1 MKKTIRHQAVDI
13 LNRVATSRAFAG
25 ELLDIQLDEQSLS
38 GTADGRL
45 LTHLVYGVL
54 RMQGHL
60 DWILAGLCHG
70 DYDKMEEN
78 VKNILRSGLYQLE
91 FSDRLPAFAVVD
103 EAVKIAK
110 RINPGAGGL
119 VNAVLRSHL
128 RNTNKTI
135 FPSAEKNTAEY
146 IAAFY
151 SHPLWLVEQWLDFFG
166 RDETTALCHANNE
179 VPPPTVRVNTL
190 KMSRSTLEEHL
201 NSQDF
206 NCAPTPFSPDGINLL
221 DPPLPIQKTL
231 FFQEGLLRLQDEA
244 AQLVSH
250 LASPQSGKNI
260 LDVCS
265 GSGGKTSH
273 LAALMKN
280 QGRIVAL
287 DRDTEK
293 LAQLNKDA
301 SRQGISIIETMQA
314 DLTCPLPALLT
325 GQFDVV
331 LVDAPCS
338 GTGTLRRNP
347 EIKWRLKSSDI
358 SAHAKLQKTILQNAA
373 TAVQKN
379 GRLIYCTCSLLPSEN
394 DHVILGFLAGYP
406 QFTVEPVSP
415 PVLQT
420 FVDRYGFFR
429 TYPHRYP
436 MDGFF
441 GAVFRRRN

>member
-60 DWILAGLCHG
+60 DWILAGLCRG
-70 DYDKMEEN
+70 GYDKMEEN

-201 NSQDF
+201 KSQDF
-206 NCAPTPFSPDGINLL
+206 NCCRRRFRPTASTCLILPCPFKKPFSFKRAFCDSR
-221 DPPLPIQKTL
+221 TR
-231 FFQEGLLRLQDEA
+231 RLNWSPTWPAPKA
-244 AQLVSH
+244 A
-250 LASPQSGKNI
+250 
-260 LDVCS
+260 
-265 GSGGKTSH
+265 KTS
-273 LAALMKN
+273 LMFARAVEAK
-280 QGRIVAL
+280 
-287 DRDTEK
+287 
-293 LAQLNKDA
+293 
-301 SRQGISIIETMQA
+301 QA
-314 DLTCPLPALLT
+314 
-325 GQFDVV
+325 
-331 LVDAPCS
+331 
-338 GTGTLRRNP
+338 
-347 EIKWRLKSSDI
+347 IW
-358 SAHAKLQKTILQNAA
+358 
-373 TAVQKN
+373 
-379 GRLIYCTCSLLPSEN
+379 
-394 DHVILGFLAGYP
+394 
-406 QFTVEPVSP
+406 P
-415 PVLQT
+415 P
-420 FVDRYGFFR
+420 
-429 TYPHRYP
+429 
-436 MDGFF
+436 
-441 GAVFRRRN
+441 

>member
-1 MKKTIRHQAVDI
+1 
-13 LNRVATSRAFAG
+13 
-25 ELLDIQLDEQSLS
+25 
-38 GTADGRL
+38 
-45 LTHLVYGVL
+45 
-54 RMQGHL
+54 
-60 DWILAGLCHG
+60 
-70 DYDKMEEN
+70 
-78 VKNILRSGLYQLE
+78 
-91 FSDRLPAFAVVD
+91 
-103 EAVKIAK
+103 
-110 RINPGAGGL
+110 
-119 VNAVLRSHL
+119 
-128 RNTNKTI
+128 
-135 FPSAEKNTAEY
+135 
-146 IAAFY
+146 
-151 SHPLWLVEQWLDFFG
+151 
-166 RDETTALCHANNE
+166 
-179 VPPPTVRVNTL
+179 
-190 KMSRSTLEEHL
+190 MSRSTLEEHL

-221 DPPLPIQKTL
+221 DPPLPIQKP

-373 TAVQKN
+373 TAVQKTAALFTVPAPFYPRKRPCYSWVLSRLPAVHGRARQSPRLTN
-379 GRLIYCTCSLLPSEN
+379 LCGSLWILQNLPSPVSDGRL
-394 DHVILGFLAGYP
+394 
-406 QFTVEPVSP
+406 
-415 PVLQT
+415 
-420 FVDRYGFFR
+420 
-429 TYPHRYP
+429 
-436 MDGFF
+436 
-441 GAVFRRRN
+441 FRRRFQTPELN